1 MDEVNIYLNID
12 SDTVVRSVR
21 WTLLGLYCANIVCRT
36 IQFLYL
42 FTEIMTT
49 KKGTE
54 GRKKVTHT
62 KICGFFMTQD
72 FFFETKVFGQLNCD
86 HYTSS
91 YFKEPST

>member
-1 MDEVNIYLNID
+1 MDEVNFYLNID

-21 WTLLGLYCANIVCRT
+21 WTLLGLYCADIVCTT

-42 FTEIMTT
+42 FPEIMTT
-49 KKGTE
+49 QKGTE
-54 GRKKVTHT
+54 GRKKLYIQIYAAFYDTR
-62 KICGFFMTQD
+62 FFC
-72 FFFETKVFGQLNCD
+72 ETKVFGQLNCD